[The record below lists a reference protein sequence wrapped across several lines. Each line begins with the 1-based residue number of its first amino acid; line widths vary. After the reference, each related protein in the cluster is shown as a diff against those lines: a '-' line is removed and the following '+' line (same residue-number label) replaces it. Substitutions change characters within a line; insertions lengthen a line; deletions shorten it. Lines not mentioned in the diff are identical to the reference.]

1 MDKIR
6 RFLVTTL
13 IGGLLVVLP
22 IGLFFFLIQV
32 LWNFVSRL
40 IQPIVKL
47 LKFQNITND
56 TIIGL
61 IAFAIVV
68 AGCFFIGLFIRT
80 RFGKGLWRYFDKNFL
95 EKLPFYK
102 TIKDTV
108 GTLFSSKGKS
118 FKRVVLVEVMSI
130 QMTGFV
136 TDEHKNGLYTVFVP
150 TAPNPTNGFI
160 FHLPESKLQFLDINP
175 EDAMRTVIGVGTGS
189 GVLFGEK
196 LAYEEE

>member
-1 MDKIR
+1 MEKFK
-6 RFLVTTL
+6 RFLMTTL
-13 IGGLLVVLP
+13 LGGLLVVLP
-22 IGLFFFLIQV
+22 IGLFIFLIQV
-32 LWNFVSRL
+32 LWNFVSKL

-61 IAFAIVV
+61 IAFAIVI
-68 AGCFFIGLFIRT
+68 AGCFFVGLFVRT
-80 RFGKGLWRYFDKNFL
+80 RFGKGIWRYFERNLL
-95 EKLPFYK
+95 ELLPFYK

-108 GTLFSSKGKS
+108 GTLFSSRGKS
-118 FKRVVLVEVMSI
+118 FKKVVLVDVMNT

-160 FHLPESKLQFLDINP
+160 FHLPQNKLQFLDISP
-175 EDAMRTVIGVGTGS
+175 EDAMRSVIGVGTGS
-189 GVLFGEK
+189 GILFGEK
-196 LAYEEE
+196 LKYEEE